1 MVSDLPFAPGCP
13 SLKFLLDKS
22 VHELDISNFNLIV
35 SSKI

>member
-1 MVSDLPFAPGCP
+1 MVSDLAFAPGYP

-22 VHELDISNFNLIV
+22 VHELDISNPNVIV

>member
-1 MVSDLPFAPGCP
+1 MVSDLALAPGCP

-22 VHELDISNFNLIV
+22 VHELDISNLNFLV